1 MTNESATDEVV
12 KEVVVDDADALEM
25 LKSKAETLGVSYSN
39 RIGVD
44 ALRAKIADHVAS
56 TEAPA
61 SSVTESAGDMSIPK
75 MRADMKAREMKLIRL
90 RITNMNESKADLN
103 GEIFCVMNKY
113 LGIVK
118 RFVPY
123 GEPTDEGWHVPYVIY
138 KQLRDR
144 KFLQVKTKTVKGQ
157 IQVDTRWVKEFNLE
171 IMDPLTETELKQL
184 ATAQAAAA
192 GL

>member
-1 MTNESATDEVV
+1 MTNESATDEIV

-25 LKSKAETLGVSYSN
+25 LKAKAETLGVSYSN

-44 ALRAKIADHVAS
+44 ALRAKIADHIAS

-61 SSVTESAGDMSIPK
+61 PSIDESAGDMSIPK
-75 MRADMKAREMKLIRL
+75 MRAAMKAREMKLIRL
-90 RITNMNESKADLN
+90 RITNMNESKSDLD

-123 GEPTDEGWHVPYVIY
+123 GEKTDEGWHVPYVIY

-144 KFLQVKTKTVKGQ
+144 KFLQIKTKTVKGQ

-184 ATAQAAAA
+184 VTAQAAAA

>member
-1 MTNESATDEVV
+1 
-12 KEVVVDDADALEM
+12 
-25 LKSKAETLGVSYSN
+25 
-39 RIGVD
+39 
-44 ALRAKIADHVAS
+44 
-56 TEAPA
+56 
-61 SSVTESAGDMSIPK
+61 